1 MKQQRKLPLLHI
13 LISALIVVALLA
25 ACGEG
30 VAQGLTHGKTVNPPE
45 YSTSVP
51 SSESTT
57 TAPGDSTTDITADI
71 PPGTIPEAAPS
82 PSNAL
87 EGKLEVHF
95 IDVGQADAILI
106 KQGASAM
113 LVDAGNNADSDLVV
127 QYIKDQGV
135 TRLDYVIGT
144 HPHEDHIG
152 GMDAV
157 IMDFQVEKIIM
168 PRVVVNTKTYE
179 DVLMA
184 IHHKGLKVTTPVPGT
199 KYDLGYAKFTILAP
213 NSDSYEDVNNY
224 SVVIRLDYGQNSF
237 LLTGDAEALSEQE
250 MLDKE
255 LQLKTDVLKVGHHG
269 STTST
274 TEDFLDA
281 VVPSYAVISVGHDNS
296 YGHPAKSVIERL
308 TSREIQIYRTDEKGT
323 IIAIS
328 DGTAIQFA
336 FGKDIGGGTASDAQT
351 TPIAAPGAL
360 PPSQGA
366 SLPKAGNV
374 EIINV
379 DLRKEVVTLKNKSNE
394 DVDLSG
400 WVLLSVKGDQSF
412 TFPPGS
418 IIKAGSTL
426 TIASG
431 DAEGDIKWT
440 SKNIWNNDGDPA
452 KLINA
457 EGIVVSEY

>member
-1 MKQQRKLPLLHI
+1 
-13 LISALIVVALLA
+13 
-25 ACGEG
+25 
-30 VAQGLTHGKTVNPPE
+30 
-45 YSTSVP
+45 
-51 SSESTT
+51 
-57 TAPGDSTTDITADI
+57 
-71 PPGTIPEAAPS
+71 
-82 PSNAL
+82 
-87 EGKLEVHF
+87 
-95 IDVGQADAILI
+95 
-106 KQGASAM
+106 M

-184 IHHKGLKVTTPVPGT
+184 IHHKGLKVPTPVPGT

-274 TEDFLDA
+274 TSFLDA
-281 VVPSYAVISVGHDNS
+281 VVPSYAVISVGMTTAM
-296 YGHPAKSVIERL
+296 GIPSVIERL
-308 TSREIQIYRTDEKGT
+308 TSRGFRYTGLMKRHDHR
-323 IIAIS
+323 IS

-336 FGKDIGGGTASDAQT
+336 FGKDIEVLYQMLKQ
-351 TPIAAPGAL
+351 PLLQHPGHYRHL
-360 PPSQGA
+360 
-366 SLPKAGNV
+366 KAHPCQKQAMW
-374 EIINV
+374 
-379 DLRKEVVTLKNKSNE
+379 R
-394 DVDLSG
+394 
-400 WVLLSVKGDQSF
+400 
-412 TFPPGS
+412 
-418 IIKAGSTL
+418 
-426 TIASG
+426 
-431 DAEGDIKWT
+431 
-440 SKNIWNNDGDPA
+440 
-452 KLINA
+452 
-457 EGIVVSEY
+457 